1 MSCSFFSEDSP
12 CGPAPGKNDITTI
25 PVKSCANDVYN
36 HLTALCISGRTGDR
50 KITEDEVIFN
60 RGGFISPSEKQVNE
74 FTVCPGHRYRLTNGW
89 AGRKRLTCFHPNH
102 PGKRVNNYILDA
114 LTWNCRGVSL
124 LLKTKKFRWE
134 QVRYPLCLE

>member
-12 CGPAPGKNDITTI
+12 CGPVPGKNDITTI

-36 HLTALCISGRTGDR
+36 HLTALGISEGRVIGKLQ
-50 KITEDEVIFN
+50 KIDEVIFN

-102 PGKRVNNYILDA
+102 PGKEY
-114 LTWNCRGVSL
+114 
-124 LLKTKKFRWE
+124 
-134 QVRYPLCLE
+134 LCS